1 MTSHG
6 TNLLLWKQENFQICF
21 SNQCYQQRGEEVFT
35 MSNIKPLHSEP
46 KLLFSQYRDVGSF

>member
-6 TNLLLWKQENFQICF
+6 TNLLLWKQENFQIYS
-21 SNQCYQQRGEEVFT
+21 SNKWYQQRGEEVFT

-46 KLLFSQYRDVGSF
+46 KLLFSPYRDIGSF